1 MCLLNSSLAVA
12 PWDMCGLGWEAW
24 GGLPAEALEAKG
36 RGQGALQVSKSV
48 LGTGARDLPVFT
60 DEAQV
65 HSDSCPSWEV
75 RWKKGNTY
83 SHKNVF
89 HRVMA
94 DVVVSQKWASTVTME
109 ADPQGPP
116 VGCSSVASL
125 PAP

>member
-1 MCLLNSSLAVA
+1 M
-12 PWDMCGLGWEAW
+12 AW
-24 GGLPAEALEAKG
+24 GGKHGEDHLRRLWKPRAVD
-36 RGQGALQVSKSV
+36 RVALQVSKSV

-65 HSDSCPSWEV
+65 HSNSCPSWEV

-94 DVVVSQKWASTVTME
+94 DMVVSQKWASTVTME